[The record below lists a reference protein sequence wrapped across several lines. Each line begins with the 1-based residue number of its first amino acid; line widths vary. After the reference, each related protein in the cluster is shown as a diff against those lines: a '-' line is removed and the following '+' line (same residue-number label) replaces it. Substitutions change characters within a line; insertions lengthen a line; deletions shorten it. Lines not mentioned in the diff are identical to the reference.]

1 MNRKKVYP
9 LGISLF
15 IHTLAIGL
23 FLFWFLHDAPK
34 KSPEPLKIHIS
45 SFVTPT
51 VQKSS
56 PIVPTPLPA
65 VPPKQTFIP
74 IQKPVPLPSV
84 ITKSPIVKTIPVP
97 TVSHQI
103 PQTQPQPSVQAP
115 AVIPTQT
122 PKVPAIAPTP
132 PPPPLNIEKEFL
144 NAHLGEIR
152 GLLVQNLKY
161 PKIAQKLKMQGE
173 VRIAFSLDADGSV
186 ENVKVVESSGFEIL
200 DEDAVSLIEKTA
212 SKFPKPSKSVRITVP
227 LSYVLR

>member
-1 MNRKKVYP
+1 MDRKKVYP

-45 SFVTPT
+45 SFVPHS
-51 VQKSS
+51 VQK
-56 PIVPTPLPA
+56 PTPVIPAPLPA
-65 VPPKQTFIP
+65 VPPKQTITPIP
-74 IQKPVPLPSV
+74 KSFPLPSV
-84 ITKSPIVKTIPVP
+84 VTKSPIAKITPAP
-97 TVSHQI
+97 TVSHPI
-103 PQTQPQPSVQAP
+103 PQTQSQPPVQAP

-122 PKVPAIAPTP
+122 PKAPAVAPTP
-132 PPPPLNIEKEFL
+132 PPPPVNVEKEFL

-152 GLLVQNLKY
+152 GLLLQNLKY

-173 VRIAFSLDADGSV
+173 VRIAFSLGTDGSV